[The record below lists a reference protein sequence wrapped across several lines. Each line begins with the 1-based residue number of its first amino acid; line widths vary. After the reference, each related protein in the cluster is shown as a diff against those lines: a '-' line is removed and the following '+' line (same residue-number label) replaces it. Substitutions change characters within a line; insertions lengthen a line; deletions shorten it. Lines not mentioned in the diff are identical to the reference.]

1 MEKEKMQ
8 NRNPMIQEKR
18 NISEIGIKYGFFFL
32 FVTIL
37 QIGIAVIASFR
48 KDLITE
54 EYRLIFAYL
63 ILIISTYV
71 IGYPFLRYLLRK
83 IPNERIEQADLGIS
97 GFIKGLFCMFGILFI
112 GLVLGQ
118 VSNSLINSFLNISA
132 GSSNTLEMID
142 KTNPIYTAV
151 TVGILGPVF
160 EELIFRKKLIDCT
173 IKYGK
178 GVAILASGIM
188 FGLFHTSI
196 TQFFSA
202 TGMGMLWA
210 YIYIKTGRIR
220 YSIMYHMINNLTV
233 SVFLVEMVKHLDV
246 LEHGDLSIQTVI
258 CFALLIILCFI
269 FIGIFCVIKNIKNF
283 FRIMKRY
290 DFKGAFHILMTSRG
304 MWFYYVLCFLM
315 LIERYLK

>member
-1 MEKEKMQ
+1 MQ

-97 GFIKGLFCMFGILFI
+97 RFIKGLFCMFGILFI

-118 VSNSLINSFLNISA
+118 VTNKIINSMLNISA
-132 GSSNTLEMID
+132 SSSSTLEMID
-142 KTNPIYTAV
+142 KINPIYTAV

-173 IKYGK
+173 IKYGE
-178 GVAILASGIM
+178 GVAVLTSGIM
-188 FGLFHTSI
+188 FGLFHTSV
-196 TQFFSA
+196 TQFFYA
-202 TGMGMLWA
+202 TGMGILWA

-220 YSIMYHMINNLTV
+220 YSIIYHIINNFTV
-233 SVFLVEMVKHLDV
+233 SVLMVEIVKQLDV
-246 LEHGDLSIQTVI
+246 LEHSNMSIKMVI
-258 CFALLIILCFI
+258 CLTLIIIFLCFI
-269 FIGIFCVIKNIKNF
+269 FIGLFCVIRNIKKIF
-283 FRIMKRY
+283 QIMKRY
-290 DFKGAFHILMTSRG
+290 DFKGAFHFLMTSRG